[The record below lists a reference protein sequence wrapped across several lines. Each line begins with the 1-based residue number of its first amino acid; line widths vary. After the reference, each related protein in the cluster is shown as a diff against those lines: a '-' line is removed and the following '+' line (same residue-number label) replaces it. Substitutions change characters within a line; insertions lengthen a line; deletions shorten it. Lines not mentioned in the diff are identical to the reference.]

1 MWRRATS
8 AVVVLLFA
16 AAIHGQTA
24 YKKARKAIAEILD
37 APGQPHPLLSPT
49 REHVLLVDVA
59 RYPTIADLSE
69 PMLRLAGLRITPA
82 TSGPHAPPR
91 GLGLTLLEGA
101 QGKRPK
107 TDVPDRSPP
116 GMPGRSPDGQRTS
129 FT

>member
-37 APGQPHPLLSPT
+37 APGQPQPLLSPT

-59 RYPTIADLSE
+59 RYPTIADMSE
-69 PMLRLAGLRITPA
+69 PMLRLTWLRITPA
-82 TSGPHAPPR
+82 TSWPPAPPTVRGPTALEVGPRKRTEIRAPHASCPR
-91 GLGLTLLEGA
+91 MLL
-101 QGKRPK
+101 
-107 TDVPDRSPP
+107 SPA
-116 GMPGRSPDGQRTS
+116 D
-129 FT
+129 